1 MISAKSM
8 INIFAVA
15 SMILAM
21 PLSAGEQE
29 QVAEGKPAGADFGY
43 REPIPDAFKFTDEG
57 LDMVKAERE
66 EYAKNLAA
74 TANVILTAQALQEGE
89 ELLVDPQKAKPLMP
103 LIDRLMGLSFQLAPR
118 MRAPVVI
125 NHQFRNGMVAKHY
138 KPEITRHSLASLMQM
153 RAIQLLDSGG
163 AENELLAGCFLD
175 LSVALDP
182 QNEDAI
188 FSLEMLRM
196 DKKTADWRP
205 IWAR

>member
-1 MISAKSM
+1 MTSAKS
-8 INIFAVA
+8 IFKIFAMV

-21 PLSAGEQE
+21 PVFADEDVQDAVDE
-29 QVAEGKPAGADFGY
+29 VAGADFGY
-43 REPIPDAFKFTDEG
+43 REPIPNAFKFTDEG
-57 LDMVKAERE
+57 LAMVKAERE

-74 TANVILTAQALQEGE
+74 TANMILTEQALFEDE

-118 MRAPVVI
+118 MRAPVLI
-125 NHQFRNGMVAKHY
+125 NHQFRKGMVAKHY
-138 KPEITRHSLASLMQM
+138 KPEIARHSLASLMQM
-153 RAIQLLDSGG
+153 RAIQLLDIGG

-196 DKKTADWRP
+196 DKKTADWRAV
-205 IWAR
+205 WV

>member
-1 MISAKSM
+1 
-8 INIFAVA
+8 
-15 SMILAM
+15 MILPKSIIKVFGVAFLVVTM
-21 PLSAGEQE
+21 PVFADEVEQKAVEKADDAG
-29 QVAEGKPAGADFGY
+29 FGY
-43 REPIPDAFKFTDEG
+43 REPIPNAFKFTDAG

-74 TANVILTAQALQEGE
+74 TANLMLTEHARVDGE
-89 ELLVDPQKAKPLMP
+89 ELLVDSQKAKPLLP
-103 LIDRLMGLSFQLAPR
+103 LIDRLMGLSLQLAPR

-125 NHQFRNGMVAKHY
+125 NHQFRKGMVAKHY
-138 KPEITRHSLASLMQM
+138 KPEIASHSLASLMQM
-153 RAIQLLDSGG
+153 RAIQLLDNGG

-188 FSLEMLRM
+188 FSLEILRM

-205 IWAR
+205 IWAK

>member
-1 MISAKSM
+1 MIPAKSM
-8 INIFAVA
+8 IKISAMVL
-15 SMILAM
+15 LAM
-21 PLSAGEQE
+21 VMPMFADEDEPGAKENAGR
-29 QVAEGKPAGADFGY
+29 VDIGY

-74 TANVILTAQALQEGE
+74 TANMMLTERALVDDEK
-89 ELLVDPQKAKPLMP
+89 LLVDPQKAKPLMP

-118 MRAPVVI
+118 MRAPVLI
-125 NHQFRNGMVAKHY
+125 NHQFRKGMVAKHY
-138 KPEITRHSLASLMQM
+138 KPEIARHSLSSLMQM
-153 RAIQLLDSGG
+153 RAIQLLDNGG

-175 LSVALDP
+175 LAVALDP